1 MDARIEIAGGNVA
14 LIDVEDYEAVAH
26 IKWHMTSNGYARGY
40 IHQTSDRPGHGV
52 RMHRFILGMQT
63 GDAREVDHIN
73 GDRLDNR
80 RANLR
85 ICTRLENSR
94 NTKLS
99 PRNTSGY
106 KGVYWSKRHQRWH
119 VQIWVN
125 TKTKHIGLFNT
136 PEEGYAAYCEAAK
149 KYFGEFA
156 RI

>member
-1 MDARIEIAGGNVA
+1 MSEIVIAGGNIALVDDADYDSVA
-14 LIDVEDYEAVAH
+14 A

-40 IHQTSDRPGHGV
+40 IHQTDDEPGYGV
-52 RMHRFILGMQT
+52 RMHRYILRLAR
-63 GDAREVDHIN
+63 GDKREVDHKN
-73 GDRLDNR
+73 GNRLDNR
-80 RANLR
+80 RENLR

-94 NTKLS
+94 NTKMS
-99 PRNTSGY
+99 PRNTSGF
-106 KGVYWSKRHQRWH
+106 KGVYWSTRHQRWH

-125 TKTKHIGLFNT
+125 TKSKHIGLFDT